1 MFDETIAQLQ
11 NYDIDFISLTFLSN
25 FHKLWNYRTN
35 YGIKSIKILN
45 NSLSVG
51 TLLLILSLFSFMADY
66 LHKDAKLPLR
76 RKKEGIKEMEK
87 CKSECSSK
95 HYRDYTRTSSPRKLL
110 LHLLLTSVSFHL
122 LKVTI
127 FSLAGVCLS
136 RHLDNHPYLPSKLNN
151 GNSRYD
157 YCIDFHCE
165 NVYFRISFNKEIIIL
180 ISRIKFSI

>member
-1 MFDETIAQLQ
+1 MR
-11 NYDIDFISLTFLSN
+11 N
-25 FHKLWNYRTN
+25 K
-35 YGIKSIKILN
+35 
-45 NSLSVG
+45 
-51 TLLLILSLFSFMADY
+51 
-66 LHKDAKLPLR
+66 AKLPLR

-87 CKSECSSK
+87 RKSECSSK

-136 RHLDNHPYLPSKLNN
+136 RHLDNHPSKLND

-157 YCIDFHCE
+157 YCIDFHRKDA
-165 NVYFRISFNKEIIIL
+165 YLKIFFNKQVLINIIKLNFYENNDRNKYWNKNFSVKSLKYYNVIQFEIL
-180 ISRIKFSI
+180 